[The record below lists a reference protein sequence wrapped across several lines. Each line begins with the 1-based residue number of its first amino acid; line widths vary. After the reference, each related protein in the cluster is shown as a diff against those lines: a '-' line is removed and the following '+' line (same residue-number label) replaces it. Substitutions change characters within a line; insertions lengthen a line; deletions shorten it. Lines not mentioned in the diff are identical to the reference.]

1 MEPSE
6 EKPERP
12 IDAPREAPKEEKKN
26 AFVELTTAMREK
38 RQLLMSKIDEIKE
51 LREKLQGMNKVGV
64 RALTRKK
71 EALEFKV
78 STEALTLDRERAL
91 MKTIKDLDQ
100 ELKKAQSR
108 EAERTKI
115 LGRIKELDGE
125 IEKLKNELDE
135 MKLNL
140 IKLREERKKRRAD
153 LKKRREEREAAQK
166 LRVMPKKDEELFIS
180 LEDIAVVK
188 KKSD

>member
-6 EKPERP
+6 EKPEKP
-12 IDAPREAPKEEKKN
+12 IDAPQEAPKEEKKN

-91 MKTIKDLDQ
+91 MKTIKGLDQ
-100 ELKKAQSR
+100 ELKQAQSR

-115 LGRIKELDGE
+115 LGKIKELDGE

-140 IKLREERKKRRAD
+140 IKLRDERKKRRAD
-153 LKKRREEREAAQK
+153 FKKRKEEREAAQK

-188 KKSD
+188 KGD